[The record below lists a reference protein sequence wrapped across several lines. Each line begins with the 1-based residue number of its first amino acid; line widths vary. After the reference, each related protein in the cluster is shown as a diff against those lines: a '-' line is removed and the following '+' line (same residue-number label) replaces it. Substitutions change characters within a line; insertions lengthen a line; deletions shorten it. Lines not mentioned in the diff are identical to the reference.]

1 MILGTKTSLGKG
13 IVTILICKKLIILY
27 FICFIKINLHIFA
40 KIKTKNMET
49 HLTIKHL
56 APYLPYDLKCDIFF
70 AQQSMGTC
78 VWRIRILDCFYLDKL
93 KNNLEFIRPI
103 LRPLSDFNKVIEV
116 NGEKF
121 VPIEWF
127 EISDV
132 ENNSVDYGKG
142 NVKIIGLLKDIS
154 KYNFIDLS
162 YINYCIVEK
171 FIEWHFD
178 IFGLI
183 EQGLAIDINTL

>member
-1 MILGTKTSLGKG
+1 M
-13 IVTILICKKLIILY
+13 KLEL
-27 FICFIKINLHIFA
+27 
-40 KIKTKNMET
+40 
-49 HLTIKHL
+49 KHL

-78 VWRIRILDCFYLDKL
+78 VWRIRTLDCFYLDKL
-93 KNNLEFIRPI
+93 KNNLEFIQPI

-162 YINYCIVEK
+162 YINYGIVEK

>member
-1 MILGTKTSLGKG
+1 M
-13 IVTILICKKLIILY
+13 KLEL
-27 FICFIKINLHIFA
+27 
-40 KIKTKNMET
+40 KN
-49 HLTIKHL
+49 L

-127 EISDV
+127 EIGDV

-154 KYNFIDLS
+154 KYNFITETEEMETQTIE
-162 YINYCIVEK
+162 YKKEIVIPPNIEEGTIYK
-171 FIEWHFD
+171 FIGFGNCFED
-178 IFGLI
+178 IDEKI
-183 EQGLAIDINTL
+183 QQGDLYVFILRGVDNEYM

>member
-1 MILGTKTSLGKG
+1 M
-13 IVTILICKKLIILY
+13 KLDMKLE
-27 FICFIKINLHIFA
+27 L
-40 KIKTKNMET
+40 
-49 HLTIKHL
+49 KHL
-56 APYLPYDLKCDIFF
+56 SPYLPYDLKCDIFF
-70 AQQSMGTC
+70 AQQSMVRT
-78 VWRIRILDCFYLDKL
+78 LDCFYLDKL

-127 EISDV
+127 EIGDV

-154 KYNFIDLS
+154 KYNFS
-162 YINYCIVEK
+162 
-171 FIEWHFD
+171 
-178 IFGLI
+178 IFMEYKL
-183 EQGLAIDINTL
+183 

>member
-1 MILGTKTSLGKG
+1 M
-13 IVTILICKKLIILY
+13 KLEL
-27 FICFIKINLHIFA
+27 
-40 KIKTKNMET
+40 
-49 HLTIKHL
+49 KHL

-93 KNNLEFIRPI
+93 KNNLEFIQPI

-127 EISDV
+127 EIGDV

-162 YINYCIVEK
+162 YINYGIVEK

-183 EQGLAIDINTL
+183 EQGLAISYNEL

>member
-1 MILGTKTSLGKG
+1 MFK
-13 IVTILICKKLIILY
+13 
-27 FICFIKINLHIFA
+27 FIKWLF
-40 KIKTKNMET
+40 
-49 HLTIKHL
+49 
-56 APYLPYDLKCDIFF
+56 
-70 AQQSMGTC
+70 S
-78 VWRIRILDCFYLDKL
+78 
-93 KNNLEFIRPI
+93 
-103 LRPLSDFNKVIEV
+103 S
-116 NGEKF
+116 F

-127 EISDV
+127 EIGDV

-162 YINYCIVEK
+162 YINYGIVEK